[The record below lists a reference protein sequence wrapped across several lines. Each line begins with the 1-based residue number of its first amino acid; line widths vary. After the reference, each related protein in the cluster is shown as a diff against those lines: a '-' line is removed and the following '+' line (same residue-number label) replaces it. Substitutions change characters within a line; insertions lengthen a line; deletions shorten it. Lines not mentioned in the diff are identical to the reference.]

1 MTQNGTSIPGP
12 DNITRVELENGII
25 VLVYENHAAQ
35 SVVVSG
41 EVATGSI
48 FEAESQV
55 GLAAMTAGSLLR
67 GTHTH
72 DFEALSA
79 RMEDIGA
86 DLDFSARVHST
97 GFQGKALAE
106 DLPTLIDILT
116 DVLRQP
122 AFPEPQVERLRGE
135 ILTWMQYSQQNTR
148 YRAGRAFRET
158 LYPIE
163 HPYHHGVW
171 GDGSTLPDLTVS
183 DVRACHQRHYGPEG
197 MIIAIVGAV
206 NADDAVDI
214 VRERL
219 DDWQNPDQPQLPS
232 LPAVQP
238 LVEKREST
246 VVVKGK
252 SQADIVIGVTGPS
265 RKADDY
271 LAATMA
277 NSILGVF
284 GMMGR
289 IGKVIREDLGLAY
302 YAYSRVEG
310 GHGPGAWNIIA
321 GVDPKNIQLTI
332 DKALEE
338 VTRIT
343 TTLVNEE
350 DLQDNQSY
358 FTGRLPLQLEN
369 NEGIASRLLAMESHG
384 LGMDYLVN
392 YADAVKRLTREDLL
406 AAAQHYWST
415 ENYVVA
421 VAGPDMS

>member
-12 DNITRVELENGII
+12 DNITRVELDNGII
-25 VLVYENHAAQ
+25 VLVYENHAVQ
-35 SVVVSG
+35 SVVTSG
-41 EVATGSI
+41 DVANGSI
-48 FEAESQV
+48 FEADSQV

-86 DLDFSARVHST
+86 DLDFNARVHST

-106 DLPTLIDILT
+106 DLPTLIDILS

-122 AFPEPQVERLRGE
+122 TFPEPQVERLRGE

-158 LYPIE
+158 LYPTE

-171 GDGSTLPDLTVS
+171 GDGSTLPNLTVN
-183 DVRACHQRHYGPEG
+183 DVRAFHQRHYGPKG

-219 DDWQNPDQPQLPS
+219 GDWQNPDQPELPS

-238 LVEKREST
+238 LAEKREST
-246 VVVKGK
+246 VTVKGK
-252 SQADIVIGVTGPS
+252 SQSDIVIGVTGPS
-265 RKADDY
+265 RTAKDY
-271 LAATMA
+271 MAATMA

-302 YAYSRVEG
+302 YAYSKVTG

-321 GVDPKNIQLTI
+321 GVDPENVQVTI
-332 DKALEE
+332 EKALEE

-343 TTLVNEE
+343 TTSVSE
-350 DLQDNQSY
+350 DDLRDNQSY
-358 FTGRLPLQLEN
+358 FTGRLPLQLES
-369 NEGIASRLLAMESHG
+369 NEGIASRLVSMESYG
-384 LGMDYLVN
+384 LGLDYLVN
-392 YADAVKRLTREDLL
+392 YADTVYGITRDDVL

-415 ENYVVA
+415 QNYVVA